1 MNQNNRRNAHER
13 ELAQETA
20 SGNRWEFWIDRG
32 GTFTDVVAR
41 DPTGAIHVRKLLSE
55 NPKQYPDAALE
66 GVRRV
71 LGVAP
76 GEAVPTDRIAWIKM
90 GTTLA
95 TNALLERKGA
105 RVGLLT
111 TQGFGDLLEIGYQD
125 RPEIFAL
132 EIRKPESLVA
142 GIAEVPERILADG
155 TVRTALDEEEI
166 TKALARF
173 KAEGIESIAVLF
185 LHSFAYPEHE
195 IRAGKI
201 AREMGF
207 AQVSLS
213 HEVAREIKAVG
224 RGDTTAADAYLT
236 PLLRDYVEGLRNELG
251 AEVGLR
257 FMQSNGGLTDAERFT
272 GKNAVLSGPAAGVV
286 AHAHV
291 SALAGLEK
299 VIGFDMGGTSTDVS
313 RFDGRYERVF
323 ETQIGGVRLKAPMM
337 AIQTVAAGGGS
348 LLKFESGRFVVGP
361 ESAGACPGPACYR
374 LGGPAAVTD
383 ANLVL
388 GRIQPTHFPACFGP
402 SADEPLDAQA
412 SRARLESIASEVE
425 RATEKTMTIEEVAA
439 GFVRIANENMAKP
452 IKEISVA
459 KGYDVQE
466 YALTCFGGAAAQHA
480 CAIAESLGMKTIL
493 LHPFAGVLS
502 AYGMGLADGIHTG
515 VEAVLQELDHDPAAT
530 FSQRFEALES
540 KGAATLLKEG
550 YTEDEIAHIR
560 SVDLRYMGVDAYL
573 NVVLQPDED
582 LRETFDAR
590 HSALYGFVKADHP
603 IEVVNVRVESVGR
616 TRKPD
621 ETERPLVDARVPD
634 DLAIDRVTVYFDGA
648 DGRSLP
654 TSTPVYRRLDLEPG
668 HRLEGPA
675 MVIEDVTT
683 IVIDPGWKAEMNGRG
698 HLLLRHVHAAK
709 GSRLSTESDP
719 VMLELF
725 NNLFMSVA
733 TQMGE
738 TLERVSHSVNIK
750 ERLDFSCAIFTE
762 DGELIANAPH
772 IPVHLG
778 AMSESVRAILAERGA
793 DMQPGDVYLTNDPY
807 HGGSHLPDLTV
818 VSPVFDDEDRRVFF
832 VANRGHHAD
841 IGGVAPGSMDPFSK
855 SIDEEGV
862 LIHDFCLVSKGQ
874 FHEDETVALLTRGP
888 YPARNIEERLSDLRA
903 QIAANAAGTRLLGE
917 LCARYGVDV
926 VKAYMGHV
934 RRNAALAMQE
944 TLEAIP
950 DGVYT
955 AEDQLDSGA
964 RIACKITI
972 EGSRAV
978 VDFDGTD
985 AQLEGNLNAPRAV
998 VIAAVLYCFRVLVG
1012 RSIPLN
1018 GGCLDPIELRIP
1030 EGSLLSPAYPAAVV
1044 GGNVETS
1051 MRVVDVVFKALGA
1064 LAGGQGTMNNLTF
1077 GTAEWGYYET
1087 ICGGAG
1093 AGPDFDGASAVHTHM
1108 TNTRITDPEVLE
1120 RRYPVVLRE
1129 FSIRRGS
1136 GGGGRRHGGDGVTRA
1151 LEFLEEMSLGI
1162 LSGRRTTRPYG
1173 VDGGEPGQPGQN
1185 WLRRAGEMQ
1194 KLDAHTRLDVRPGDV
1209 IVIETPGGGGYGNR
1223 EDAELG

>member
-1 MNQNNRRNAHER
+1 MRRNQGR
-13 ELAQETA
+13 EGIDGQAA
-20 SGNRWEFWIDRG
+20 SGGRWEFWIDRG
-32 GTFTDVVAR
+32 GTFTDVVAK
-41 DPTGAIHVRKLLSE
+41 DPVGAIHVRKLLSE
-55 NPKQYPDAALE
+55 NPEQYSDAAVE
-66 GVRRV
+66 GVRRM

-76 GEAVPTDRIAWIKM
+76 GEAVPSDRIAWIKM

-132 EIRKPESLVA
+132 EIRKPESLA
-142 GIAEVPERILADG
+142 ARIAEVPERILADG
-155 TVRTALDEEEI
+155 TVRTALDEKEL
-166 TKALARF
+166 TKALVRF
-173 KAEGIESIAVLF
+173 KDEGIESIAVLF

-195 IRAGKI
+195 LRAGQI

-207 AQVSLS
+207 SQVSLS

-236 PLLRDYVEGLRNELG
+236 PLLRDYVAGLRNELG
-251 AEVGLR
+251 VEAGLR
-257 FMQSNGGLTDAERFT
+257 FMQSNGGLTDADRFT

-361 ESAGACPGPACYR
+361 ESAGAYPGPACYR

-388 GRIQPTHFPACFGP
+388 GRIQPAHFPACFGP
-402 SADEPLDAQA
+402 GADGRLDAQA
-412 SRARLESIASEVE
+412 SRARLESIGSEVE
-425 RATEKTMTIEEVAA
+425 RTTGKAMTVEEAAA

-452 IKEISVA
+452 IKEISIA

-466 YALTCFGGAAAQHA
+466 YALVCFGGAGAQHA
-480 CAIAESLGMKTIL
+480 CAIAETLGMKTIL

-515 VEAVLQELDHDPAAT
+515 VEAVLQELGGDPAAA
-530 FSQRFEALES
+530 FAHRFEALES
-540 KGAATLLKEG
+540 NGAAALLTEG
-550 YTEDEIAHIR
+550 FAETEIEHVR
-560 SVDLRYMGVDAYL
+560 SIDLRYRGVDAYI
-573 NVVLQPDED
+573 NVTVIPGED
-582 LRETFDAR
+582 LRQTFEAR
-590 HSALYGFVKADHP
+590 HGALYGYVKAGHP
-603 IEVVNVRVESVGR
+603 MEVVNVRVESIGH
-616 TRKPD
+616 TGKPD
-621 ETERPLVDARVPD
+621 EAEMPFVGAKVPD
-634 DLAIDRVTVYFDGA
+634 DLAIDHVTIYFDGA
-648 DGRSLP
+648 DGRPVP
-654 TSTPVYRRLDLEPG
+654 TPTPVFRRRDLRPG

-675 MVIEDVTT
+675 MIVEEVST
-683 IVIDPGWKAEMNGRG
+683 IVIDPGWQAEMNGRG
-698 HLLLRHVHAAK
+698 HLLLRHAHVKKA
-709 GSRLSTESDP
+709 SRISTESDP

-750 ERLDFSCAIFTE
+750 ERLDFSCAIFAE
-762 DGELIANAPH
+762 NGELIANAPH

-778 AMSESVRAILAERGA
+778 AMSESVRAILSGRGE
-793 DMQPGDVYLTNDPY
+793 DMRPGDVYLTNDPY
-807 HGGSHLPDLTV
+807 YGGSHLPDLTV
-818 VSPVFDDEDRRVFF
+818 VSPVFDDAGRRAFF

-841 IGGVAPGSMDPFSK
+841 IGGVAPGSMDPFST
-855 SIDEEGV
+855 SIEEEGV
-862 LIHDFCLVSKGQ
+862 LIHDFCLVSQGQ
-874 FHEDETVALLTRGP
+874 FHEDEAVSLLTRGP

-903 QIAANAAGTRLLGE
+903 QVAANASGARLLGE

-944 TLEAIP
+944 TLEAIG
-950 DGVYT
+950 DGIYT
-955 AEDQLDSGA
+955 AEDYLDSGA

-972 EGSRAV
+972 EGGRAL

-985 AQLEGNLNAPRAV
+985 TQLEGNLNAPRAV
-998 VIAAVLYCFRVLVG
+998 VIAAVLYCFRTLVD
-1012 RSIPLN
+1012 RPIPLN

-1030 EGSLLSPAYPAAVV
+1030 EGSLLSPTYPAAVV

-1064 LAGGQGTMNNLTF
+1064 LAGGQGTMNNLSF
-1077 GTAEWGYYET
+1077 GTGDWGYYET

-1093 AGPDFDGASAVHTHM
+1093 AGPGFDGASAVHTHM

-1120 RRYPVVLRE
+1120 RWYPVVLRE
-1129 FSIRRGS
+1129 FSVRRGS
-1136 GGGGRRHGGDGVTRA
+1136 GGGGRWHGGDGVVRA
-1151 LEFLEEMSLGI
+1151 LEFLEAMSLGI
-1162 LSGRRTTRPYG
+1162 LSGRRTTRPFG
-1173 VDGGEPGQPGQN
+1173 VDGGEPGQPGRN
-1185 WLRRAGEMQ
+1185 WLRRDDEMLA
-1194 KLDAHTRLDVRPGDV
+1194 LDAHARLDVRAGDV
-1209 IVIETPGGGGYGNR
+1209 VVIETPGGGGFGNR
-1223 EDAELG
+1223 EAT